1 MHREQS
7 RVKRRS
13 SRTWVAACD
22 VRCRALDHSHP
33 LSVLRDDDGHHER
46 RRGDYFERR
55 EVDFLL

>member
-22 VRCRALDHSHP
+22 AGCYAPDHSHP
-33 LSVLRDDDGHHER
+33 LSVLRDDDDYHER
-46 RRGDYFERR
+46 RRGDYFKRR